1 MKKIIKDIISIL
13 TVILLV
19 NIFSFFIFFRWD
31 FTKTKRYSLSK
42 VSKTS
47 IRNNVEPIVVDF
59 YVTEDLPQDTKKLV
73 KEFRS
78 LLKEYKSLSNVS
90 FTINT
95 IYPDNTEKEFK
106 ATQEGIIP
114 SFNEIRERDLEKIQK
129 IYCGAVFHIGNNKT
143 VLPNISFNTPI
154 EYEITRML
162 KQASDT
168 IKPRI
173 GFVRG
178 HGETTLNLMSELVDE
193 LSHLTDITVV
203 DLNLNTY
210 EDCNVLCLINPK
222 DNFSPYEIAQLE
234 KFLSKGGRLFIALN
248 HAIGLLDHPNNG
260 YINSTGVEDMLEKKG
275 LKIRN
280 DFIIDNN
287 CGVCNFEQQYG
298 YLKFQR
304 SVSFPYCPVI
314 TNFSK
319 HTITYGLRSMLLM
332 FASSIEQIKT
342 PTPYIFTPLAQSSSI
357 SGVQQAPVCFDLEKQ
372 WTQRDFNRPHNIV
385 AALLTNDDNNSAIV
399 TITDA
404 DFLINQS
411 AIDGHTDNITFALN
425 SIEWLADNS
434 GLIQLRNKFTTFPV
448 LEPVGILPDYME
460 PIGVGMPVDLLMRRP
475 DVRSAERSVNAQAA
489 LLGASK
495 ADWLPKVFLKG
506 SFGYAA
512 RDLKDLTKS
521 KSMMYEIAPSMSW
534 TLFSGGQ
541 LVNATRLAK
550 AQLDESINQ
559 FNQTVLT
566 AVQETDNAMN
576 SYRNSI
582 KQIVALR
589 EVRNQGIETL
599 KLSLELYKQGLS
611 PFQNV
616 LDAQRSLLSYE
627 NQLVQAQG
635 NSLLQLITLYKAL
648 GGGWQE

>member
-1 MKKIIKDIISIL
+1 M
-13 TVILLV
+13 
-19 NIFSFFIFFRWD
+19 
-31 FTKTKRYSLSK
+31 
-42 VSKTS
+42 
-47 IRNNVEPIVVDF
+47 
-59 YVTEDLPQDTKKLV
+59 
-73 KEFRS
+73 
-78 LLKEYKSLSNVS
+78 LKEYKSLSNVS

-298 YLKFQR
+298 Y
-304 SVSFPYCPVI
+304 
-314 TNFSK
+314 
-319 HTITYGLRSMLLM
+319 
-332 FASSIEQIKT
+332 
-342 PTPYIFTPLAQSSSI
+342 
-357 SGVQQAPVCFDLEKQ
+357 QQAPVCFDLEKQ

-448 LEPVGILPDYME
+448 LEPVGDT
-460 PIGVGMPVDLLMRRP
+460 
-475 DVRSAERSVNAQAA
+475 S
-489 LLGASK
+489 
-495 ADWLPKVFLKG
+495 
-506 SFGYAA
+506 
-512 RDLKDLTKS
+512 
-521 KSMMYEIAPSMSW
+521 
-534 TLFSGGQ
+534 
-541 LVNATRLAK
+541 
-550 AQLDESINQ
+550 
-559 FNQTVLT
+559 
-566 AVQETDNAMN
+566 
-576 SYRNSI
+576 
-582 KQIVALR
+582 R
-589 EVRNQGIETL
+589 EVLKYINFLLPILIILGIAFYRYKRNLRKRE
-599 KLSLELYKQGLS
+599 
-611 PFQNV
+611 
-616 LDAQRSLLSYE
+616 DRSHPGY
-627 NQLVQAQG
+627 
-635 NSLLQLITLYKAL
+635 ID
-648 GGGWQE
+648 